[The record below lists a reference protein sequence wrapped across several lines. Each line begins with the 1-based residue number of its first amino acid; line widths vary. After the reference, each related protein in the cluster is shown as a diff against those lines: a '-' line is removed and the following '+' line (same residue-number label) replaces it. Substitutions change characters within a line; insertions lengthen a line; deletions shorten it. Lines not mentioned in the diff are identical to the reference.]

1 MASGDRQIKPHR
13 GRLKRAELPDEN
25 INTGAQSINTERDSL
40 QSSLQDS
47 DLLDVAEDT

>member
-1 MASGDRQIKPHR
+1 MSSSDRQIKPHR
-13 GRLKRAELPDEN
+13 GRPKRAELPDEN
-25 INTGAQSINTERDSL
+25 LNTGAQSVSTERDSL